1 MTRFIADENIPSR
14 VIRRLR
20 DAGHDVVTVAEAA
33 SAEIRNYE
41 LAEARLET
49 FFTEPKDPR
58 TKAYV
63 EGAFG

>member
-33 SAEIRNYE
+33 SAGIRNCQ
-41 LAEARLET
+41 RPTVET
-49 FFTEPKDPR
+49 
-58 TKAYV
+58 V
-63 EGAFG
+63 GL